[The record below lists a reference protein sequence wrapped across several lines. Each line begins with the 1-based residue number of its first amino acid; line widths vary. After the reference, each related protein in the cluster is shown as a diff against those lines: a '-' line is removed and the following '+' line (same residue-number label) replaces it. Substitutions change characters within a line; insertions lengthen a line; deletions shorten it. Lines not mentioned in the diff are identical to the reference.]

1 MAKGS
6 LPRPFLKSS
15 RVECPRD
22 LKLFPFLDYGV
33 AVELSAMESD
43 SSENFT
49 DNADHEI
56 GDDIYAYDDVDGDY
70 YDYYNFYNYYYDG
83 DVVHWQYIVFDV
95 LLAVAVVVD
104 LLLMLVVFSSGK
116 LRRSSSAA
124 FVISIAAFD
133 VLHLAAIRVSAQ
145 ALWML
150 EMDPTGHAICK
161 VRLTA

>member
-1 MAKGS
+1 
-6 LPRPFLKSS
+6 
-15 RVECPRD
+15 
-22 LKLFPFLDYGV
+22 
-33 AVELSAMESD
+33 MESD